1 MFKNASSA
9 PRDGNRIEMMRDRG
23 IIY

>member
-1 MFKNASSA
+1 M
-9 PRDGNRIEMMRDRG
+9 EMMRDRG